1 MIALHDDVRFES
13 KADIATRP
21 RQGLRQQR
29 FDEPAILKQRRIGPR
44 IKFIEHHGVGGV
56 IEYQTDRSYKDHEL
70 ENVADVPAARC
81 AMYSGSTLSVGIAVC
96 EKS

>member
-29 FDEPAILKQRRIGPR
+29 FDEPASLKQRRIGPR